1 MDAKLMKELR
11 QIRNLLI
18 LIALKSEAT
27 TEEVG
32 KVTGIGAT
40 NISALVPQRPRKKAK
55 KEQRRNK
62 Q

>member
-18 LIALKSEAT
+18 LIALKSEAS

-32 KVTGIGAT
+32 KVTGMGPT
-40 NISALVPQRPRKKAK
+40 NVSALVPQRPRKT
-55 KEQRRNK
+55 RRK
-62 Q
+62 GR